1 MLKSKLAQI
10 VVLCTRH
17 AWAVIIVGVLSGIV
31 AGIYAARHFA
41 IDTDI
46 GKLISPDLPWRQRE
60 LAFLK
65 AFPQRIDTI
74 FVVVDAPTS
83 ELAGQAATLLGQK
96 LAEQKAVF
104 HSVQEPGSSL
114 LFVRNGLL
122 FLPTKDLEGATGALA
137 EAEPV
142 VKVLVT

>member
-1 MLKSKLAQI
+1 MLKTKLALI
-10 VVLCTRH
+10 ARICTRH
-17 AWAVIIVGVLSGIV
+17 AWAVIAVAVLAAIVSG
-31 AGIYAARHFA
+31 AYAARHFA
-41 IDTDI
+41 LDTDI

-96 LAEQKAVF
+96 LAEQKTVF
-104 HSVQEPGSSL
+104 HSVQEPGSSP
-114 LFVRNGLL
+114 LFV
-122 FLPTKDLEGATGALA
+122 
-137 EAEPV
+137 
-142 VKVLVT
+142 